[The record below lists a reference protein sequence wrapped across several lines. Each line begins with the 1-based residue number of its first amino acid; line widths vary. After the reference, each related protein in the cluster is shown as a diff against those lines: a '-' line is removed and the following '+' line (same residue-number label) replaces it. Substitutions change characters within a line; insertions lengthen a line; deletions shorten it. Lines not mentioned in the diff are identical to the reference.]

1 MQAHETPAEVRD
13 REEALVRS
21 LLRLGAGDAVVFDDE
36 GWDSRVYLVN
46 GGEAVFKFPRSA
58 KVRAQYVQEVAVLR
72 LLEDAH
78 DAVSTPRVRWE
89 SPSLEYIGLEGIV
102 GDQLGHVI
110 DELSESDKREIG
122 GSLGR
127 FVRHLH
133 TLTLP
138 NARVVT
144 VEDEIEEFQRDYR
157 IAVLTIDDHFT
168 RGERRVLDDF
178 FRATLPEAMRR
189 LGSEPRLCHGDLGL
203 YNIVVDGSG
212 RPGVIDFGDLGVF
225 DRSKDFIGLDD
236 GILLHATVEA
246 YGADETLGDRIAIRS
261 VALPVLDLP
270 FHIANHDEDG
280 IAGCLNRIRSSLL
293 AEGAPR

>member
-1 MQAHETPAEVRD
+1 MQPHETSDEVRD
-13 REEALVRS
+13 GEESLVRS
-21 LLRLGAGDAVVFDDE
+21 LLGLGDGDAVVFEDE

-46 GGEAVFKFPRSA
+46 GGEAVFKFPRSP
-58 KVRAQYVQEVAVLR
+58 KVRAQYVQEIAVLR

-89 SPSLEYIGLEGIV
+89 SPSLDYIGLEGIV
-102 GDQLGHVI
+102 GHQLGHVI
-110 DELSESDKREIG
+110 DALSESEKREIG

-144 VEDEIEEFQRDYR
+144 IENEIEEFQRDYR
-157 IAVLTIDDHFT
+157 IALRSIDAHLT
-168 RGERRVLDDF
+168 RGERRVLDGF
-178 FRATLPEAMRR
+178 FGSALPDEIRR

-203 YNIVVDGSG
+203 YNIVIDSRGK
-212 RPGVIDFGDLGVF
+212 PAVIDFGDLGIY

-236 GILLHATVEA
+236 EILLHAAVAA
-246 YGADETLGDRIAIRS
+246 YGAEQRLGERIAIRS
-261 VALPVLDLP
+261 LALPVLDLP
-270 FHIANHDEDG
+270 FHIANRDEDG
-280 IAGCLNRIRSSLL
+280 IAGCLTRIRSSLL
-293 AEGAPR
+293 AERA